1 MLTDFKR
8 YNIKIRNSAVVSF
21 EGGTA
26 TLKQLK
32 PSGENDWRFLCL

>member
-1 MLTDFKR
+1 M
-8 YNIKIRNSAVVSF
+8 F

-32 PSGENDWRFLCL
+32 PSLKKRRFLCLTGILKQGKWKAVGDT